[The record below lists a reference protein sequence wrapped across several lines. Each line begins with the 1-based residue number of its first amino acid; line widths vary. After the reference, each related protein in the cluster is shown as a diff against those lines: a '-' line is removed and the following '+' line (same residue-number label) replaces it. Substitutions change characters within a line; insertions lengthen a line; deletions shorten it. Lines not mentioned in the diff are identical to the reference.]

1 MAKAQAARGGE
12 RAGARASARAS
23 AGKFIGL
30 SRMTHSVLDVAH
42 PAAGAVLVL
51 GAAPRLGTAALGL
64 LSAFS
69 GFTAVFALND
79 VMDAKVDAEKM
90 AKYRKESEAFDLDSV
105 GTRHP
110 IAQGALSRRAAIG
123 WVAFWG
129 ILSLATAYLLKPVC
143 AALLLAAVGLELGYC
158 KLLRVSHWKV
168 LLSGAMV
175 AVGGLAGVFAVSDAP
190 PPAAVLFF
198 ALWAAS
204 WEIGGRNIPNDW
216 SDIEEDVNLGVRTLP
231 IRYGRLA
238 SSRIAAAFASLS
250 FLCSLAFP
258 FVAPLR
264 EPLLYLGLAA
274 VAGLALLAIPALRW
288 LREPSIESA
297 MAYFNK
303 ACFYPLA
310 VFAAMAVSIAV

>member
-1 MAKAQAARGGE
+1 MAQSAAVGK
-12 RAGARASARAS
+12 RAGAARR
-23 AGKFIGL
+23 FIGL

-42 PAAGAVLVL
+42 PAAGALLVL
-51 GAAPRLGTAALGL
+51 GAAPRVGIAALGL

-90 AKYRKESEAFDLDSV
+90 AKYEKESEAFDLDSV

-110 IAQGALSRRAAIG
+110 IAQGSLSRRAATL

-129 ILSLATAYLLKPVC
+129 ILSLVTAFLLKPLC
-143 AALLLAAVGLELGYC
+143 AALLVAAVCLEICYC
-158 KLLRVSHWKV
+158 KLLRVAHWKT
-168 LLSGAMV
+168 LLSGLMV
-175 AVGGLAGVFAVSDAP
+175 AVGGLAGVFAVSAAP
-190 PPAAVLFF
+190 SPLAVLCF
-198 ALWAAS
+198 ALWAAA

-216 SDIEEDVNLGVRTLP
+216 SDLEEDVNLGIRTLP
-231 IRYGRLA
+231 IRFGRLA
-238 SSRIAAAFASLS
+238 SARIASAFASIS
-250 FLCSLAFP
+250 FICSLAFP

-264 EPLLYLGLAA
+264 NRSIYLGLAA
-274 VAGLALLAIPALRW
+274 VSGLVLLALPALRW
-288 LREPSIESA
+288 LREQSTESA

-310 VFAAMAVSIAV
+310 VFAAIAISIGV